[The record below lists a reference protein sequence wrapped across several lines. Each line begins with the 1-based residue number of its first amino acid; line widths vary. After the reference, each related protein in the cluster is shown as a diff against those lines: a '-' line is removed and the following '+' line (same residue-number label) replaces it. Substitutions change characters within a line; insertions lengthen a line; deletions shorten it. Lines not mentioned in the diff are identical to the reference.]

1 MKILIVDDEKI
12 ERNGIKFLLSNR
24 EEELEI
30 YEAANGREALEQL
43 KRNHMD
49 ILFTD
54 IKMPFMTGTELVEKA
69 RGLQPDIEMVI
80 FSGYGEFEYA
90 KQALKFGVEDY
101 VLKPVDPMEF
111 HGTFDKLIEKIQ
123 EREETRQESQ
133 ETQED
138 LESYFLG
145 KYLYQGSPELLSKI
159 SERVDTKEWAKV
171 NTMFLIESDD
181 NFFEEQEEAV
191 EGKLQAEI
199 KQKMSFLNVG
209 PERELCLLKS
219 ECDIPVF
226 AEHLCEVMRQFF
238 GDKFYIA
245 ASSRLKSLEDM
256 PGAFREL
263 DNLMENK
270 FYRKKTRVFLP
281 QEKSGEV
288 SAEQFMNDSIGYMME
303 DIHLNDMIHLE
314 EHFQNLKKSAEGFQ
328 KYSQIY
334 TKFLFSNLVKELYS
348 QQHIEGRSLEES
360 IQKIYELQSMDEV
373 LKAIEEMIER
383 FEQRM
388 SDSKENA
395 RDEVERA
402 KSYIYVHY
410 SEDISVEILAEQV
423 YLSPGY
429 FSYIFKKETGQN
441 LSRFV
446 KEYRIE
452 QAKKRLAETNMK
464 IVQIC
469 QETGF
474 SNVSY
479 FIKSFREYYGCTPE
493 QFRKGELKDEK
504 DHSGV

>member
-1 MKILIVDDEKI
+1 MKILVVDDEKI
-12 ERNGIKFLLSNR
+12 ERNGMKFLLSNR
-24 EEELEI
+24 SETLDI
-30 YEAANGREALEQL
+30 YEAANGKEALEIL
-43 KRNHMD
+43 KKKHMD

-54 IKMPFMTGTELVEKA
+54 IKMPFMTGTELVEQA
-69 RGLQPDIEMVI
+69 RFVQPDIEMVI

-90 KQALKFGVEDY
+90 KQAMKYGVDNY
-101 VLKPVDPMEF
+101 VLKPVDPVEF
-111 HGTFDKLIEKIQ
+111 HSTFDKLLSKIQ
-123 EREETRQESQ
+123 EREISRQESK
-133 ETQED
+133 ETKEHLD
-138 LESYFLG
+138 SYFMNR
-145 KYLYQGSPELLSKI
+145 YLEYGTPELLCKI
-159 SERVDTKEWAKV
+159 RDRIDTSEWEKV
-171 NTMFLIESDD
+171 CAMFMIESEGD
-181 NFFEEQEEAV
+181 FFEENEEAA
-191 EGKLQAEI
+191 Q
-199 KQKMSFLNVG
+199 KQLTKELNRKMDFLNLS

-219 ECDIPVF
+219 DCDIKMF
-226 AEHLCEVMRQFF
+226 AQRISEILTQAY

-245 ASSRLKSLEDM
+245 ASSRIQSIEDM
-256 PGAFREL
+256 PQAFELL

-270 FYRKKTRVFLP
+270 FYRKKTKVFFT
-281 QEKSGEV
+281 QEKSEGV
-288 SAEQFMNDSIGYMME
+288 SVEQFMNDSIEYMIE
-303 DIHLNDMIHLE
+303 DIHLNDMIHLN
-314 EHFQNLKKSAEGFQ
+314 EHFLNLKKSVGGFE

-348 QQHIEGRSLEES
+348 QQHIEGHSLEES

-373 LKAIEEMIER
+373 LQEIEELITK
-383 FEQRM
+383 FEQRL
-388 SDSKENA
+388 SDTKENA

-402 KSYIYVHY
+402 KSFIYEHY
-410 SEDISVEILAEQV
+410 NEDLSVEILAEQV

-452 QAKKRLAETNMK
+452 QAKKRLSDTNMK
-464 IVQIC
+464 VVQIC

-504 DHSGV
+504 GDSEI